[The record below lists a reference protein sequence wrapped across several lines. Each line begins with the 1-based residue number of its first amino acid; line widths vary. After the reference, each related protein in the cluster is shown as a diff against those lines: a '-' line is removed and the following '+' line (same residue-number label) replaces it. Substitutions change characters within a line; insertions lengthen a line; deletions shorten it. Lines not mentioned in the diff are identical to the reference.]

1 MTNDI
6 NKVKVMGSNLA
17 MDILLRL
24 EELHCVTKEHPARYS
39 LHGPAISDQ
48 AAITQTQA
56 HGSGPRRAG
65 TGPGLPIPAPGYVSK
80 LCAPPACHGE

>member
-17 MDILLRL
+17 MGILPRL
-24 EELHCVTKEHPARYS
+24 EELHCVTKEHPERYS

-48 AAITQTQA
+48 AAITQRLMA
-56 HGSGPRRAG
+56 V
-65 TGPGLPIPAPGYVSK
+65 APGELELEQGFPS
-80 LCAPPACHGE
+80 LLLD